1 MKRAPPLLL
10 PPDVRLMNTL
20 SLVFCLAFVAM
31 VLAVSGSWLVRQ
43 SIFNLSAISV
53 QGDINH
59 NNAVTLRANVTSQQ
73 CTVFSHTI
81 AHNNEV
87 TLRANVAPRL
97 AGNFF
102 TVDLARARAVFES
115 VPWVRKAVVQRQFPN
130 RLKVVLQEHQAVAL
144 WGPDGD
150 TRLVNSFGEV
160 FEANQ
165 GEVEADDLP
174 QLDGP
179 AGQAVLVL
187 QAYRALSPMFDKFD
201 MALERLEFTSQSS
214 WRALLDSGATIELG
228 HGSVGEVS
236 ARTQRFL
243 ATLNQVS
250 SRYGRDL
257 ESADLRYSNGYA
269 LKLRGVTTVN
279 PGDKTDAKVKG

>member
-1 MKRAPPLLL
+1 MRRTLSRPAPLAMSY
-10 PPDVRLMNTL
+10 PPDVRLMNALSTL
-20 SLVFCLAFVAM
+20 LGLALVAM
-31 VLAVSGSWLVRQ
+31 LLTLGVSWLVRQ
-43 SIFNLSAISV
+43 SWFNLTAISV
-53 QGDINH
+53 QGDVEH
-59 NNAVTLRANVTSQQ
+59 NNV
-73 CTVFSHTI
+73 
-81 AHNNEV
+81 V

-102 TVDLARARAVFES
+102 TVDMGRARAVFES

-130 RLKVVLQEHQAVAL
+130 RLKVVLQEHQAVAY

-179 AGQAVLVL
+179 AGQAALVL
-187 QAYRALSPMFDKFD
+187 QAFQALSVLFEPFDT
-201 MALERLEFTSQSS
+201 ALERLELTSQGS
-214 WRALLDSGATIELG
+214 WRGQLDSGAAIEMG
-228 HGSVGEVS
+228 HGSVDEVRARVQRFLGTLAQVS
-236 ARTQRFL
+236 AR
-243 ATLNQVS
+243 
-250 SRYGRDL
+250 YGPDL
-257 ESADLRYSNGYA
+257 ESADLRYGNGYA

-279 PGDKTDAKVKG
+279 PGDKTAKTKIADASVRR